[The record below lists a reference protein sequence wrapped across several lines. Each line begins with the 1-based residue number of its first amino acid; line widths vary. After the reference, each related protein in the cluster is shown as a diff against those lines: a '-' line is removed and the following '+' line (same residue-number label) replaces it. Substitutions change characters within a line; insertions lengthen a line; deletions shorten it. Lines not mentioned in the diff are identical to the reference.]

1 MGEYV
6 MVFNSDFL
14 WGGAISANQCEG
26 AYNVDGKGLSIQD
39 LMPKG
44 IMGPMTETP
53 TPDNLKLEGIDFYH
67 RYKDDIKLLAE
78 MGFKVFRISI
88 AWSRIYPNGDDEI
101 ANEQGLAFYDL
112 SLITI

>member
-1 MGEYV
+1 

-78 MGFKVFRISI
+78 MDSRFFVFQLPGHVFIPMATMR
-88 AWSRIYPNGDDEI
+88 SRMSKG
-101 ANEQGLAFYDL
+101 
-112 SLITI
+112 

>member
-1 MGEYV
+1 

-53 TPDNLKLEGIDFYH
+53 TPDNLKLEGS
-67 RYKDDIKLLAE
+67 
-78 MGFKVFRISI
+78 ISI
-88 AWSRIYPNGDDEI
+88 IAIRMILNFWLKWDSRFFVFQLPGHVFIPMATMRSRMSKG
-101 ANEQGLAFYDL
+101 
-112 SLITI
+112 